1 MVKIDRSLL
10 PAGQI
15 IAKEADY
22 TSGPVYE
29 ILKNDF
35 NEKCYICEDKAAK
48 RGIEIE
54 HLHAH
59 QGNPALKY
67 DWNNLFFSCH
77 HCNRLKNANFNEIID
92 CTKTDPENYINLE
105 ISADMKTVVIIA
117 KITDAP
123 GVDETIRLLER
134 VYNGETKPIMRDEC
148 IELRNDI
155 RETVC
160 KFTDLLTCH
169 VSETDTGLKS
179 AFADSIK
186 KSISRKSPFAAFKRG
201 IIRRTPSLFS
211 EFGAAL

>member
-1 MVKIDRSLL
+1 MVKIDRSPL

-15 IAKEADY
+15 LAKEADY

-29 ILKNDF
+29 LLKNDF

-48 RGIEIE
+48 RGIEID
-54 HLHAH
+54 HLYAH

-77 HCNRLKNANFNEIID
+77 HCNRLKNANFNQIID
-92 CTKTDPENYINLE
+92 CAKTDPEDYFNLE
-105 ISADMKTVVIIA
+105 ISAGMKTAVIVA
-117 KITDAP
+117 KIADAP
-123 GVDETIRLLER
+123 GVDETIQLLDR

-148 IELRNDI
+148 INLRSDI
-155 RETVC
+155 RETVR

-169 VSETDTGLKS
+169 AGETDTGLKL
-179 AFADSIK
+179 AFAASIK

-201 IIRRTPSLFS
+201 IVRNTPVLFS
-211 EFGAAL
+211 EFGTEL